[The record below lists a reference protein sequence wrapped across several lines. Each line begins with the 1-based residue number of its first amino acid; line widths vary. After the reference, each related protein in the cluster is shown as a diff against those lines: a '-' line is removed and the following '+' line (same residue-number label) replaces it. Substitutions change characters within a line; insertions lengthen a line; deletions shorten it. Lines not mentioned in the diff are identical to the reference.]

1 MRNYFKTFA
10 LLLLMA
16 VCSMGAKAATVN
28 DLVAIDYDYVF
39 IADDMTNNGTEKPV
53 ANTLYADGH
62 IFAPTANTVATNKG
76 NSTFAG
82 GTHLNSLRLK
92 NAQDRL
98 AFKVSG
104 PCTVT
109 FYTYSDA
116 ARGIYVSKVD
126 NVTTDEEAYAKQP
139 VSTPVWT
146 VALDE
151 AGVYYLTSYNADFFF
166 AGFEI
171 VFPDDPA
178 AVTFGVAREVASVTS
193 TSTDELVTGYAVAED
208 QLVDPSVAG
217 ISIAMNY
224 PSANVLTNKGR
235 AIYWYD
241 GTASKNC
248 YVDKGVK
255 NYRNQIGDDVF
266 TELNEGIY
274 FSFDMTVADGYK
286 LSLQRLISDVLKS
299 NSNTHYVV
307 KIYNNGL
314 LLRTFDEV
322 EATATTSDMK
332 RSIGIANDPSLQNLT
347 GTVTVKLFFWNTA
360 SAQYVAIKDLQV
372 KALVSHIAD
381 GTQTFGLTR
390 TVDTEVTTSS
400 DSQASGYAV
409 SDDALVDPSAEG
421 ITITKNFGSKNSLTN
436 KGRKLYWYNDGKL
449 ECYADKGTP
458 NYRNYIYDAEEY
470 VNALDE
476 RCYYGFDM
484 TIALGKQ
491 VSIKMLTS
499 DVFSDALDAS
509 YQVKIYNNGEVI
521 KTLDIVGPNA
531 GGTADMKRVINL
543 SEEAALQGLKGTVS
557 VKLFWWSAT
566 NGKYL
571 DVKDLNVAALVEDA
585 QGEGVKGLVFT
596 DFEPAKNPTFT
607 EGEVTASF
615 SNANNNTISPASE
628 NRGVRMQSQYGITSL
643 KVEVPA
649 DSYISEVVF
658 VWNKKGNLNGGANFL
673 DLLITNSSDVQVST
687 LQESEQKNETTWSC
701 GEVRESELTF
711 AQQTPGDFYCHS
723 IRVTYLPKPTVQQY
737 VRTHTHM
744 NLNTLC
750 YPYQIDSYT
759 GATFYTMLYKAGGT
773 AAEPAEIYL
782 QEHVGALEAG
792 KPYFYVPEGTELVCN
807 YSGEYTAA
815 GNDGNGTYGVYAD
828 MTDVTPGMYVTYNNL
843 FTKAGSNVKLREYRA
858 YVDMSEVSV
867 DQQGPSYVPGRR
879 VLRVSNANA
888 PSSATDIENT
898 SAKFGGSEKI
908 LENGVLYIIKNGAKY
923 NAQGQMVK

>member
-1 MRNYFKTFA
+1 MRNLKTFA

-16 VCSMGAKAATVN
+16 VCS
-28 DLVAIDYDYVF
+28 IDYDYVF

-82 GTHLNSLRLK
+82 ETHLNSLRLK

-116 ARGIYVSKVD
+116 ARGILVSKTD
-126 NVTTDEEAYAKQP
+126 NVTTAEDAFAAQP
-139 VSTPVWT
+139 ASTPVWT

-151 AGVYYLTSYNADFFF
+151 AGVYYLTSYNNDFFF

-178 AVTFGVAREVASVTS
+178 AVTFGVTREVASVTS
-193 TSTDELVTGYAVAED
+193 TSTDELVSGYAVAED
-208 QLVDPSVAG
+208 VLVDPSVVG
-217 ISIAMNY
+217 ISVTMNY
-224 PSANVLTNKGR
+224 PSANVLTDKGR
-235 AIYWYD
+235 AIYWFD
-241 GTASKNC
+241 GTESKNC

-255 NYRNQIGDDVF
+255 NYRNQLGDDVF
-266 TELNEGIY
+266 KELNEGIY
-274 FSFDMTVADGYK
+274 FSFDLTVADGYK
-286 LSLQRLISDVLKS
+286 LSLQRLISDVLK
-299 NSNTHYVV
+299 NRENTHYVV
-307 KIYNNGL
+307 KIYNNGA

-332 RSIGIANDPSLQNLT
+332 RSIGIANDASLQNLT
-347 GTVTVKLFFWNTA
+347 GTITVKLFFWNTA

-400 DSQASGYAV
+400 DSQVSGYAV

-421 ITITKNFGSKNSLTN
+421 ITIAQNFGLQNALSN
-436 KGRKLYWYNDGKL
+436 KGRKLYWYNEGKQ
-449 ECYADKGTP
+449 ECYADNGTP
-458 NYRNYIYDAEEY
+458 NYRNYIYATDEY

-499 DVFSDALDAS
+499 DVFSDASDAY

-521 KTLDIVGPNA
+521 KTLDVVGPNTY
-531 GGTADMKRVINL
+531 GTSDMKRVVNL

-557 VKLFWWSAT
+557 IKLFWWSAT
-566 NGKYL
+566 DGKYL
-571 DVKDLNVAALVEDA
+571 DIKDLNVAALVEDA
-585 QGEGVKGLVFT
+585 EGEGVKGLVFT
-596 DFEPAKNPTFT
+596 DFEASKNPTFT

-615 SNANNNTISPASE
+615 SNANNNTISPATE

-658 VWNKKGNLNGGANFL
+658 VWNGKGNLQGGTNFL

-723 IRVTYLPKPTVQQY
+723 IRVTYLQKPTVQQY

-750 YPYQIDSYT
+750 FPYQIDSYT

-773 AAEPAEIYL
+773 AAEPAEI
-782 QEHVGALEAG
+782 
-792 KPYFYVPEGTELVCN
+792 VPEGTELVCN

-843 FTKAGSNVKLREYRA
+843 FTKAGTNVKLREYRA
-858 YVDMSEVSV
+858 YVNMSEVSSEP
-867 DQQGPSYVPGRR
+867 QGPSYVPGRR
-879 VLRVSNANA
+879 QLRIGNANA
-888 PSSATDIENT
+888 PQSPTGIEQITNDQ
-898 SAKFGGSEKI
+898 SPIINKVICNGQLFILRDGKI
-908 LENGVLYIIKNGAKY
+908 Y
-923 NAQGQMVK
+923 NAMGQIVNGK

>member
-1 MRNYFKTFA
+1 
-10 LLLLMA
+10 MA

-39 IADDMTNNGTEKPV
+39 IADDMTNNGTVKPV

-92 NAQDRL
+92 DAQDRL

-109 FYTYSDA
+109 FYTQSHA
-116 ARGIYVSKVD
+116 ERGILVSKTD
-126 NVTTDEEAYAKQP
+126 NVTTAEDAFAAQP
-139 VSTPVWT
+139 ASTPVWT

-151 AGVYYLTSYNADFFF
+151 AGVYYLTSYNADFYF

-178 AVTFGVAREVASVTS
+178 AVTFGVTREVASVTS
-193 TSTDELVTGYAVAED
+193 TSSDGLATGYAVAED
-208 QLVDPSVAG
+208 VLVDPSVAG
-217 ISIAMNY
+217 ISVTMNY

-235 AIYWYD
+235 AMYWFD
-241 GTASKNC
+241 GTETKNC
-248 YVDKGVK
+248 YTDKGVK
-255 NYRNQIGDDVF
+255 NYRNQIGTDEF

-274 FSFDMTVADGYK
+274 FSYDLTVADGYK
-286 LSLQRLISDVLKS
+286 LSLQRLVSDVLK
-299 NSNTHYVV
+299 NYSNTHYVV
-307 KIYNNGL
+307 KIYNNGA

-322 EATATTSDMK
+322 EATATTSNMK
-332 RSIGIANDPSLQNLT
+332 RSIGIAKDASLQNLT
-347 GTVTVKLFFWNTA
+347 GTVTVKLFFWNTE

-400 DSQASGYAV
+400 DSKVSGYAV
-409 SDDALVDPSAEG
+409 SDDALVDPSVEG
-421 ITITKNFGSKNSLTN
+421 ITIAKNFGSQNSLTN
-436 KGRKLYWYNDGKL
+436 YGRKLYWYNDGKQ

-458 NYRNYIYDAEEY
+458 NYRNYIHDAEEY

-499 DVFSDALDAS
+499 DVFSDAGDAY
-509 YQVKIYNNGEVI
+509 YQVKIYNNGAVI
-521 KTLDIVGPNA
+521 KTLDVVGPNTY
-531 GGTADMKRVINL
+531 GTSDMKRVVNL

-557 VKLFWWSAT
+557 VKLFWWSET
-566 NGKYL
+566 DGKYL
-571 DVKDLNVAALVEDA
+571 DIKDLNVAALVEDA

-596 DFEPAKNPTFT
+596 DFEPAKNPSFT
-607 EGEVTASF
+607 EGEVTAVW
-615 SNANNNTISPASE
+615 SNSANNVAPASE
-628 NRGVRMQSQYGITSL
+628 NRGIRVQAGYDYTMLLT
-643 KVEVPA
+643 VPA

-658 VWNKKGNLNGGANFL
+658 VWNKEGNKIPGTNDDYFIDFSVL
-673 DLLITNSSDVQVST
+673 NSSDEPVSS
-687 LQESEQKNETTWSC
+687 LQQATKEDETVWSC
-701 GEVRESELTF
+701 GELRESQLTF
-711 AQQTPGDFYCHS
+711 AQGAGDFYCHS
-723 IRVTYLPKPTVQQY
+723 IRVTYLPKPAVQQY

-792 KPYFYVPEGTELVCN
+792 KPYFYVPEGTELICN

-815 GNDGNGTYGVYAD
+815 GNDGNGTHGVYAD

-858 YVDMSEVSV
+858 YVDMSGVSA
-867 DQQGPSYVPGRR
+867 DPQGPSYVPGRR

-888 PSSATDIENT
+888 PQSPTGIENASATLSE
-898 SAKFGGSEKI
+898 SEKI

>member
-1 MRNYFKTFA
+1 M
-10 LLLLMA
+10 
-16 VCSMGAKAATVN
+16 
-28 DLVAIDYDYVF
+28 
-39 IADDMTNNGTEKPV
+39 
-53 ANTLYADGH
+53 
-62 IFAPTANTVATNKG
+62 
-76 NSTFAG
+76 
-82 GTHLNSLRLK
+82 
-92 NAQDRL
+92 
-98 AFKVSG
+98 
-104 PCTVT
+104 
-109 FYTYSDA
+109 
-116 ARGIYVSKVD
+116 
-126 NVTTDEEAYAKQP
+126 
-139 VSTPVWT
+139 
-146 VALDE
+146 ALDE
-151 AGVYYLTSYNADFFF
+151 AGVYYLTSYNADFYF

-178 AVTFGVAREVASVTS
+178 AVTFGVTREVASETS
-193 TSTDELVTGYAVAED
+193 TSSDGLASGYAVAED
-208 QLVDPSVAG
+208 VLVDPSVAG
-217 ISIAMNY
+217 ISVTMNY

-235 AIYWYD
+235 AIYWFD
-241 GTASKNC
+241 GTETKNC

-255 NYRNQIGDDVF
+255 NYRNQIGNDAF
-266 TELNEGIY
+266 TELNDGIY

-286 LSLQRLISDVLKS
+286 LSLQRLISDVLKGRE
-299 NSNTHYVV
+299 NTHYVV
-307 KIYNNGL
+307 KIYNNGA

-322 EATATTSDMK
+322 EATTTASDMK

-347 GTVTVKLFFWNTA
+347 GTVTVKLFFWNTE

-372 KALVSHIAD
+372 KALVSHITD

-400 DSQASGYAV
+400 VSQVSGYAV
-409 SDDALVDPSAEG
+409 SDDALVDPSVEG
-421 ITITKNFGSKNSLTN
+421 ITVTKNFGSQNVLTD
-436 KGRKLYWYNDGKL
+436 KGRKLYWYNEGKQ

-499 DVFSDALDAS
+499 DVFSDAGDAY

-521 KTLDIVGPNA
+521 KTLDVVGPNTY
-531 GGTADMKRVINL
+531 GTSDMKRIINL
-543 SEEAALQGLKGTVS
+543 SEETALQGLKGTVS
-557 VKLFWWSAT
+557 VKLFWWSAN

-596 DFEPAKNPTFT
+596 DFEAAAHPSFT
-607 EGEVTASF
+607 EGEVTAVW
-615 SNANNNTISPASE
+615 SNSANNVAPATQD
-628 NRGVRMQSQYGITSL
+628 RGIRVQANYAYTMQLT
-643 KVEVPA
+643 VPT

-658 VWNKKGNLNGGANFL
+658 VWNSKGNKNAGINDDYFI
-673 DLLITNSSDVQVST
+673 DFTVKNSSDVTVSS
-687 LQESEQKNETTWSC
+687 LQQGTKEDETVWSC
-701 GEVRESELTF
+701 GELRESQLTF
-711 AQQTPGDFYCHS
+711 AQGAGDFYCHS
-723 IRVTYLPKPTVQQY
+723 IRVTYLKKPAVQQY

-792 KPYFYVPEGTELVCN
+792 KPYFYVPEGSELVCN

-815 GNDGNGTYGVYAD
+815 GNDGNGTYGVYTD
-828 MTDVTPGMYVTYNNL
+828 MTDVTPGMYVTYNNV

-858 YVDMSEVSV
+858 YVNMDEVSA
-867 DQQGPSYVPGRR
+867 DAQGPAYVPGRR
-879 VLRVSNANA
+879 VLRISNANA
-888 PSSATDIENT
+888 PQSPTGIENASATLGE
-898 SAKFGGSEKI
+898 SEKI